1 MIKTNKERIPI
12 ISVIGEISMPI
23 RRFPYTISHEGE
35 LFAFPGTGG
44 ITYNVKVGDKVFG
57 WVGDHIEPGVSIKLK
72 DENENRALN
81 TYACIGN
88 EAIVVSGDAKGSK
101 GYVTGKHG
109 GIEHILVYFS
119 KEVLEKLV
127 IGDKIQIKARGQGLK
142 IEDLDEV
149 IFYNLDPDLL
159 ERMTEIG
166 LRIKNGILFF
176 PVTHIISPEIMGS
189 GLGSIATSS
198 GDYDITTQD
207 EESIKKYGLEDLR
220 FGDIVA
226 LQNTDNR
233 YGRCLKKGA
242 ISIGVV
248 VHSNCVIAGHG
259 PGVTTIATSVKGK
272 IKPVKN
278 KKANIGYLLGILE

>member
-1 MIKTNKERIPI
+1 
-12 ISVIGEISMPI
+12 
-23 RRFPYTISHEGE
+23 
-35 LFAFPGTGG
+35 
-44 ITYNVKVGDKVFG
+44 
-57 WVGDHIEPGVSIKLK
+57 
-72 DENENRALN
+72 
-81 TYACIGN
+81 
-88 EAIVVSGDAKGSK
+88 
-101 GYVTGKHG
+101 
-109 GIEHILVYFS
+109 
-119 KEVLEKLV
+119 
-127 IGDKIQIKARGQGLK
+127 
-142 IEDLDEV
+142 
-149 IFYNLDPDLL
+149 
-159 ERMTEIG
+159 
-166 LRIKNGILFF
+166 
-176 PVTHIISPEIMGS
+176 MGS